1 MQGDP
6 PAAGTQNRRRPP
18 RPPVAG
24 PNTEHH
30 PYIMKFMPLSEADTH
45 AKLVNPA
52 IYLRGWTEDHIK
64 REETVGRVDQ
74 FAGRARRQAKGR
86 TDLTL
91 RIVVTAEM
99 QPVAVAVI
107 EVKKDTL
114 PPGHGL
120 DQAKGYAKAARL
132 NVPFVFST
140 NGHQY
145 VEFDCGTGQTTA
157 PRMMTEFPSPTE
169 LRSRYEAAKGFTLD
183 SPAAAPLLR
192 PYKGGEGSRRYYQDA
207 AIRAVFEKI
216 ARDTSTGRAPRALL
230 SLATGAGKTFIA
242 ANLLRR
248 IADADQLR
256 RALFLCDRDELRRQ
270 AIGELSNYFGDAVR
284 EVYRDAD
291 GRNHARNAA
300 VHVATYQT
308 LGVDKEGADE
318 SFLSEFYPPDHFSHI
333 IIDECHR
340 SAWGKWSKILTMNP
354 NAVQIG
360 LTATPRQLTTTE
372 DSDEARA
379 DEKITAD
386 NLAYFGEPV
395 YEYEI
400 AQAMEDGYLAAMDV
414 KLALVDLDAR
424 GLSLPEIV
432 SKNPKDATT
441 GQPLTAQQIADR
453 YDANT
458 FEKNIILPD
467 RVKAMCRDL
476 FEQMLTNIIHRGI
489 DGVPLGARQK
499 SIIFCATDRHA
510 DLVAAEMNNLFAAYT
525 AAKGEERFDPYA
537 FKCTAESQGNKQI
550 NDFRGQTRTHMVAT
564 TVELLTTGV
573 DVKPV
578 RNVVFFKYVASPI
591 AFYQMLGRGTRI
603 DEATGKLIFTI
614 YDYTGATRLLGE
626 AFVSD
631 PGREKK
637 KRDEGGLPPDPLP
650 PPPPPEPTVWVEGFA
665 PIVNDLGRFVG
676 TMVNGR
682 LGLVTLEDF
691 KRGMAAALASE
702 APTLAD
708 FRARWVEPP
717 TRRELLDALV
727 SAGYP
732 PQIVRL
738 IDDMTDY
745 DLFDVIAAVAYG
757 LDPKTKEDRALAFR
771 YKQNDWLNRLPEKT
785 RAAVLAVADQFKHGG
800 TDDLENVHI
809 FRTPEVEAAGGAKAL
824 SEGGDAAALIRETKE
839 RIFAA

>member
-1 MQGDP
+1 M
-6 PAAGTQNRRRPP
+6 
-18 RPPVAG
+18 
-24 PNTEHH
+24 
-30 PYIMKFMPLSEADTH
+30 SEADTH

-52 IYLRGWTEDHIK
+52 IYARGWTEDHIK
-64 REETVGRVDQ
+64 REETTGAVELI
-74 FAGRARRQAKGR
+74 AGKARRRVKGR

-91 RIVVTAEM
+91 RVIVTADM

-120 DQAKGYAKAARL
+120 DQAKGYAKASRL

-140 NGHQY
+140 NGHMF
-145 VEFDCGTGQTTA
+145 VEFDRLTGHTTA
-157 PRMMTEFPSPTE
+157 PRPMADFPSPAD
-169 LRSRYEAAKGFTLD
+169 LRARYEAAMGFLLD
-183 SPAAAPLLR
+183 SAPAAPLLR
-192 PYKGGEGSRRYYQDA
+192 RYKGGEGARRYYQDA
-207 AIRAVFEKI
+207 AIRAVLEKI
-216 ARDTSTGRAPRALL
+216 ARDQTSGNPCRALL

-248 IADADQLR
+248 IADAGQLK

-270 AIGELSNYFGDAVR
+270 ALAELTNYFGDAAR
-284 EVYRDAD
+284 AVYRDSA
-291 GRNHARNAA
+291 GNNYARNAA

-308 LGVDKEGADE
+308 LGVDDEDGDE
-318 SFLSEFYPPDHFSHI
+318 SFLTEHYPPDHFSHI

-340 SAWGKWSKILTMNP
+340 SAWGKWSKVLTMNP
-354 NAVQIG
+354 GAVQIG

-372 DSDEARA
+372 DTCEARA
-379 DEKITAD
+379 DAAISAD
-386 NLAYFGEPV
+386 NLNYFGLPV

-424 GLSLPEIV
+424 GLTLAEIV
-432 SKNPKDATT
+432 QKHPIDANT

-453 YDANT
+453 YDANR
-458 FEKNIILPD
+458 FEKEIILPD
-467 RVKAMCRDL
+467 RVKAMCADL
-476 FEQMLTNIIHRGI
+476 FEQMLSNVIHRAA
-489 DGVPLGARQK
+489 DGTPLGVRQK

-525 AAKGEERFDPYA
+525 AAMGEERFDPYA
-537 FKCTAESQGNKQI
+537 FKCTASVGGNDLI
-550 NDFRGQTRTHMVAT
+550 PDFRGAARTHFVAT

-573 DVKPV
+573 DVRPV
-578 RNVVFFKYVASPI
+578 RNVVFFRYVASPI

-603 DEATGKLIFTI
+603 DEATGKLVFTV
-614 YDYTGATRLLGE
+614 YDYTGTTRLLGE
-626 AFVSD
+626 AFISK
-631 PGREKK
+631 PPT
-637 KRDEGGLPPDPLP
+637 GGGGGAGGAVTP
-650 PPPPPEPTVWVEGFA
+650 PPQPPEPTVWVQGFT
-665 PIVNDLGRFVG
+665 PVVNDLGRFVG
-676 TMVNGR
+676 TMVDGR
-682 LGLVTLEDF
+682 LGLVTIEDF
-691 KRGMAAALASE
+691 KRGMAATLARE

-708 FRARWVEPP
+708 FRARWVDPP

-727 SAGYP
+727 GAGYP
-732 PQIVRL
+732 PQVVRL

-745 DLFDVIAAVAYG
+745 DLFDVIAAVGYG

-771 YKQNDWLNRLPEKT
+771 YKQNDWLNRLPATT

-800 TDDLENVHI
+800 TDDLENAYI
-809 FRTPEVEAAGGAKAL
+809 FQTPEVQAAGGVAAL
-824 SEGGDAAALIRETKE
+824 AETGDAKALIRETKE

>member
-1 MQGDP
+1 MIW
-6 PAAGTQNRRRPP
+6 
-18 RPPVAG
+18 PVS
-24 PNTEHH
+24 
-30 PYIMKFMPLSEADTH
+30 LSEADTH

-52 IYLRGWTEDHIK
+52 IYARGWTEDHIK
-64 REETVGRVDQ
+64 REETTGAVDLI
-74 FAGRARRQAKGR
+74 AGKARRRAKGR

-107 EVKKDTL
+107 EVKKDAL

-132 NVPFVFST
+132 NVPYVFST
-140 NGHQY
+140 NGHQF
-145 VEFDCGTGQTTA
+145 VEFDRKSGLTSP
-157 PRMMTEFPSPTE
+157 PRPMADFPGPAD
-169 LRSRYEAAKGFTLD
+169 LRARYEAAMGFALD
-183 SPAAAPLLR
+183 APAAAPLLR
-192 PYKGGEGSRRYYQDA
+192 PYKGGEGGRRYYQDA
-207 AIRAVFEKI
+207 AIRAVFEKV
-216 ARDTSTGRAPRALL
+216 ARDTATGRPARALL

-248 IADADQLR
+248 IADAGQLR

-270 AIGELSNYFGDAVR
+270 ALAELQNYFGDAAR

-291 GRNHARNAA
+291 GKNHARNAA

-308 LGVDKEGADE
+308 LGVDTDDGNE
-318 SFLSEFYPPDHFSHI
+318 SFLSEHYPPDHFSHI

-340 SAWGKWSKILTMNP
+340 SAWGKWSKVLTMNP
-354 NAVQIG
+354 GAVQIG
-360 LTATPRQLTTTE
+360 LTATPRQLTTSE
-372 DSDEARA
+372 DTDAAREDA
-379 DEKITAD
+379 KITAD

-424 GLSLPEIV
+424 GLTLPEIV
-432 SKNPKDATT
+432 AKNPTDATT
-441 GQPLTAQQIADR
+441 GQPLTPQQIADR

-458 FEKNIILPD
+458 FEKSIVLPD

-476 FEQMLTNIIHRGI
+476 FEQMLANVIHRGV
-489 DGVPLGARQK
+489 DGSPLGVRQK
-499 SIIFCATDRHA
+499 TIIFCATDRHA
-510 DLVAAEMNNLFAAYT
+510 DLVAAEMNNLFAAYC
-525 AAKGEERFDPYA
+525 AARGEERFDPYA
-537 FKCTAESQGNKQI
+537 FKCTASVGGNDFI
-550 NDFRGQTRTHMVAT
+550 PDFRGSARTHFVAT

-573 DVKPV
+573 DVRPV
-578 RNVVFFKYVASPI
+578 RNVAFFKYVASPI

-603 DEATGKLIFTI
+603 DEATGKLVFTV

-626 AFVSD
+626 AFVSKPPAPKG
-631 PGREKK
+631 PGG
-637 KRDEGGLPPDPLP
+637 EGPEPPEPP
-650 PPPPPEPTVWVEGFA
+650 EPPPPPEPTVWVEGFA

-676 TMVNGR
+676 TMVDGR

-691 KRGMAAALASE
+691 KRGMAATLAKE

-708 FRARWVEPP
+708 FRARWVDPP

-745 DLFDVIAAVAYG
+745 DLFDVIAAVGYG

-771 YKQNDWLNRLPEKT
+771 YKQNDWLSRLPAKT
-785 RAAVLAVADQFKHGG
+785 RAAVLAVADQFRHGG
-800 TDDLENVHI
+800 TEDLENVYI
-809 FRTPEVEAAGGAKAL
+809 FKTPEVEAAGGVAAL
-824 SEGGDAAALIRETKE
+824 AEGGDPATVIRETKE

>member
-1 MQGDP
+1 
-6 PAAGTQNRRRPP
+6 
-18 RPPVAG
+18 
-24 PNTEHH
+24 
-30 PYIMKFMPLSEADTH
+30 MPLSEADTH

-52 IYLRGWTEDHIK
+52 IYARGWTEDHIK
-64 REETVGRVDQ
+64 REETTGAVDII
-74 FAGRARRQAKGR
+74 AGKARRRAKGR

-114 PPGHGL
+114 APGHGL
-120 DQAKGYAKAARL
+120 DQAKGYAKAALL

-140 NGHQY
+140 NGHMF
-145 VEFDCGTGQTTA
+145 VEFDRASGHTTE
-157 PRMMTEFPSPTE
+157 PRPMVAFPSPTD
-169 LRSRYEAAKGFTLD
+169 LRARYEAAMGFSLN
-183 SPAAAPLLR
+183 SPTAAPLLR
-192 PYKGGEGSRRYYQDA
+192 PYKGGEGARRYYQDA

-216 ARDTSTGRAPRALL
+216 AKDQADGHPPRALL

-248 IADADQLR
+248 IADAGQLK

-270 AIGELSNYFGDAVR
+270 ALAELTNYFGDAAR
-284 EVYRDAD
+284 EVYRD
-291 GRNHARNAA
+291 GGGKNHARNAA

-308 LGVDKEGADE
+308 LGVDTEDGNE
-318 SFLSEFYPPDHFSHI
+318 SFLSEHYPPDHFSHI

-372 DSDEARA
+372 DSAEARSDA
-379 DEKITAD
+379 SITAD
-386 NLAYFGEPV
+386 NYSWFGPPV

-400 AQAMEDGYLAAMDV
+400 GQAMQDGYLAAMDI

-424 GLSLPEIV
+424 GITLAEIV
-432 SKNPKDATT
+432 QKNPTDANT
-441 GQPLTAQQIADR
+441 GQPLTPQQIADR
-453 YDANT
+453 YDANN
-458 FEKNIILPD
+458 FEKQIILPD

-476 FEQMLTNIIHRGI
+476 FEQMLGNVIHRAP
-489 DGVPLGARQK
+489 DGKPLGIRQK
-499 SIIFCATDRHA
+499 TIIFCATDRHA

-537 FKCTAESQGNKQI
+537 FKCTASVGGNDFI
-550 NDFRGQTRTHMVAT
+550 PDFRGSARTHFVAT
-564 TVELLTTGV
+564 TVELLSTGV

-578 RNVVFFKYVASPI
+578 RNVAFFKYVASPI
-591 AFYQMLGRGTRI
+591 AFYQMIGRGTRI
-603 DEATGKLIFTI
+603 DEPTGKLVFTI
-614 YDYTGATRLLGE
+614 YDYTGASRLLGE
-626 AFVSD
+626 AFVSK
-631 PGREKK
+631 PPSS
-637 KRDEGGLPPDPLP
+637 GGGGTEPLVEPPIVGPSVEQP
-650 PPPPPEPTVWVEGFA
+650 PTVWVEGFT

-676 TMVNGR
+676 TMVDGR

-691 KRGMAAALASE
+691 KRGMAATLAKE
-702 APTLAD
+702 APTLTD
-708 FRARWVEPP
+708 FRARWVDPP

-745 DLFDVIAAVAYG
+745 DLFDVIAAVGYG

-771 YKQNDWLNRLPEKT
+771 YKQNDWLSRLPAKT

-800 TDDLENVHI
+800 TDDLENIYI
-809 FRTPEVEAAGGAKAL
+809 FKTPEVADAGGVEAL
-824 SEGGDAAALIRETKE
+824 AEAGDPATVIRETKE

>member
-1 MQGDP
+1 
-6 PAAGTQNRRRPP
+6 
-18 RPPVAG
+18 
-24 PNTEHH
+24 
-30 PYIMKFMPLSEADTH
+30 MPLSEADTH

-52 IYLRGWTEDHIK
+52 IYARGWTEDHIK
-64 REETVGRVDQ
+64 REETTGAVEII
-74 FAGRARRQAKGR
+74 AGKARRRAKGR

-91 RIVVTAEM
+91 RVVVTAEM

-114 PPGHGL
+114 APGQGL
-120 DQAKGYAKAARL
+120 DQAKGYAKSALL

-140 NGHQY
+140 NGHMF
-145 VEFDCGTGQTTA
+145 VEFDRATGHTTD
-157 PRMMTEFPSPTE
+157 PRPMAEFPSPTD
-169 LRSRYEAAKGFTLD
+169 LRSRYEAAMGFSLA

-192 PYKGGEGSRRYYQDA
+192 PYRGGEGARRYYQDA

-216 ARDTSTGRAPRALL
+216 AKDTAAVRPPRALL

-248 IADADQLR
+248 IADAGQLK

-270 AIGELSNYFGDAVR
+270 ALGELTNYFGDAAR
-284 EVYRDAD
+284 EVFRDSD

-308 LGVDKEGADE
+308 LGVDTEDGNE
-318 SFLSEFYPPDHFSHI
+318 SFLAEHYPPDHFSHI

-354 NAVQIG
+354 SAVQIG

-372 DSDEARA
+372 DSAEAKA
-379 DEKITAD
+379 DAAITAD
-386 NLAYFGEPV
+386 NYAWFGPPV

-400 AQAMEDGYLAAMDV
+400 GQAMQDGYLAAMDI

-424 GLSLPEIV
+424 GITLAEIV
-432 SKNPKDATT
+432 QKNPTDANT
-441 GQPLTAQQIADR
+441 GQPLTPQQIADR
-453 YDANT
+453 YDAT
-458 FEKNIILPD
+458 AFEKGIILPD

-476 FEQMLTNIIHRGI
+476 FEQMLANVIHRAP
-489 DGVPLGARQK
+489 DGRPLGPRQK
-499 SIIFCATDRHA
+499 TIIFCATDRHA

-537 FKCTAESQGNKQI
+537 FKCTASVGGNDFI
-550 NDFRGQTRTHMVAT
+550 PDFRGSARTHFVAT

-603 DEATGKLIFTI
+603 DEPTGKLVFTI

-626 AFVSD
+626 AFISEPPAPPKP
-631 PGREKK
+631 PGPGPE
-637 KRDEGGLPPDPLP
+637 PPEP
-650 PPPPPEPTVWVEGFA
+650 PEPPTPPEPTVWVEGFT

-676 TMVNGR
+676 TMVDGR
-682 LGLVTLEDF
+682 LGMVTLEDF
-691 KRGMAAALASE
+691 KRGMAAALVKE

-732 PQIVRL
+732 PQVVRL

-745 DLFDVIAAVAYG
+745 DLYDVIAGVGYG
-757 LDPKTKEDRALAFR
+757 LDPKTKADRALDFR
-771 YKQNDWLNRLPEKT
+771 YKQNDWLARLPEKT

-800 TDDLENVHI
+800 TDDLENAYI
-809 FRTPEVEAAGGAKAL
+809 FQTPEVQAAGGAAAL
-824 SEGGDAAALIRETKE
+824 AGTGDARALIRETKE